1 MNHSTLEIFIQV
13 AETQS
18 VTQAAKRLGRA
29 QSNITTRIQQLEE
42 ELAVELFVR
51 GNKKM
56 VLSPAGVQFLSY
68 ARRILSLAEEAKQ
81 ALHPTTPGGSLRL
94 GAMEATAASRLPPL
108 LRQLT
113 EGVLT
118 AALDAALV
126 CLPPGADGQPACPAE
141 LAFTPVFYETLMLVR
156 PQTPGPLRF
165 AAFASGCSYRALGE
179 RWLAEQQA
187 AVEVHE
193 VNSYHSMLACVA
205 SGRYACLLP
214 ESVLS
219 LMTLPENC
227 LSEPLC
233 EATTQL
239 IWRSGLSAPALSE
252 WRKLL
257 QSVAIG

>member
-1 MNHSTLEIFIQV
+1 M
-13 AETQS
+13 
-18 VTQAAKRLGRA
+18 
-29 QSNITTRIQQLEE
+29 
-42 ELAVELFVR
+42 
-51 GNKKM
+51 
-56 VLSPAGVQFLSY
+56 
-68 ARRILSLAEEAKQ
+68 
-81 ALHPTTPGGSLRL
+81 
-94 GAMEATAASRLPPL
+94 
-108 LRQLT
+108 
-113 EGVLT
+113 LT

-126 CLPPGADGQPACPAE
+126 CLPPGADGQPACPDE

-214 ESVLS
+214 QSVLS

-239 IWRSGLSAPALSE
+239 IWRSGRRPALSE

>member
-1 MNHSTLEIFIQV
+1 
-13 AETQS
+13 
-18 VTQAAKRLGRA
+18 
-29 QSNITTRIQQLEE
+29 
-42 ELAVELFVR
+42 
-51 GNKKM
+51 
-56 VLSPAGVQFLSY
+56 
-68 ARRILSLAEEAKQ
+68 
-81 ALHPTTPGGSLRL
+81 
-94 GAMEATAASRLPPL
+94 
-108 LRQLT
+108 
-113 EGVLT
+113 
-118 AALDAALV
+118 
-126 CLPPGADGQPACPAE
+126 E

-179 RWLAEQQA
+179 RWLAEQKA

-214 ESVLS
+214 QSVLS

>member
-1 MNHSTLEIFIQV
+1 M
-13 AETQS
+13 
-18 VTQAAKRLGRA
+18 
-29 QSNITTRIQQLEE
+29 
-42 ELAVELFVR
+42 
-51 GNKKM
+51 
-56 VLSPAGVQFLSY
+56 
-68 ARRILSLAEEAKQ
+68 
-81 ALHPTTPGGSLRL
+81 
-94 GAMEATAASRLPPL
+94 
-108 LRQLT
+108 
-113 EGVLT
+113 
-118 AALDAALV
+118 
-126 CLPPGADGQPACPAE
+126 
-141 LAFTPVFYETLMLVR
+141 FYETLMLVR

-214 ESVLS
+214 QSVLS
-219 LMTLPENC
+219 KMTLPENC

-239 IWRSGLSAPALSE
+239 IWRSGLNAPALNE

>member
-1 MNHSTLEIFIQV
+1 MSSSF
-13 AETQS
+13 
-18 VTQAAKRLGRA
+18 AA
-29 QSNITTRIQQLEE
+29 T
-42 ELAVELFVR
+42 
-51 GNKKM
+51 KKM

-108 LRQLT
+108 LTRFQQQCPQVDITLITQPTRQLT
-113 EGVLT
+113 QGVLT

-126 CLPPGADGQPACPAE
+126 CLPPGADGQPACPDE

-214 ESVLS
+214 QSVLS

>member
-1 MNHSTLEIFIQV
+1 M
-13 AETQS
+13 
-18 VTQAAKRLGRA
+18 
-29 QSNITTRIQQLEE
+29 
-42 ELAVELFVR
+42 
-51 GNKKM
+51 
-56 VLSPAGVQFLSY
+56 
-68 ARRILSLAEEAKQ
+68 
-81 ALHPTTPGGSLRL
+81 
-94 GAMEATAASRLPPL
+94 
-108 LRQLT
+108 
-113 EGVLT
+113 LT

-179 RWLAEQQA
+179 RWLPEQQA

>member
-1 MNHSTLEIFIQV
+1 M
-13 AETQS
+13 
-18 VTQAAKRLGRA
+18 
-29 QSNITTRIQQLEE
+29 
-42 ELAVELFVR
+42 
-51 GNKKM
+51 
-56 VLSPAGVQFLSY
+56 
-68 ARRILSLAEEAKQ
+68 
-81 ALHPTTPGGSLRL
+81 
-94 GAMEATAASRLPPL
+94 
-108 LRQLT
+108 
-113 EGVLT
+113 
-118 AALDAALV
+118 
-126 CLPPGADGQPACPAE
+126 
-141 LAFTPVFYETLMLVR
+141 FYETLSAGPSADPGSAAVR
-156 PQTPGPLRF
+156 GI
-165 AAFASGCSYRALGE
+165 ASGCSYRALGE

-214 ESVLS
+214 QSVLS

>member
-1 MNHSTLEIFIQV
+1 MPGDPE
-13 AETQS
+13 
-18 VTQAAKRLGRA
+18 
-29 QSNITTRIQQLEE
+29 
-42 ELAVELFVR
+42 
-51 GNKKM
+51 
-56 VLSPAGVQFLSY
+56 
-68 ARRILSLAEEAKQ
+68 
-81 ALHPTTPGGSLRL
+81 PGGRGKAGSASDNPRRSLRL

-108 LRQLT
+108 LTRFQQQCPQVDITLITQPTRQLT

-214 ESVLS
+214 QSVLS

-239 IWRSGLSAPALSE
+239 IWRSGLSAPRPERVAQAAAKRGDWLSLAFGKDQPCGNQQRQRRGIDAGLNE
-252 WRKLL
+252 A
-257 QSVAIG
+257 AI

>member
-1 MNHSTLEIFIQV
+1 MPRWS
-13 AETQS
+13 AC
-18 VTQAAKRLGRA
+18 
-29 QSNITTRIQQLEE
+29 
-42 ELAVELFVR
+42 
-51 GNKKM
+51 
-56 VLSPAGVQFLSY
+56 
-68 ARRILSLAEEAKQ
+68 
-81 ALHPTTPGGSLRL
+81 
-94 GAMEATAASRLPPL
+94 
-108 LRQLT
+108 RQ
-113 EGVLT
+113 
-118 AALDAALV
+118 
-126 CLPPGADGQPACPAE
+126 GADGQPACPAE

-165 AAFASGCSYRALGE
+165 AAFASGCSYRAPG
-179 RWLAEQQA
+179 RTLAGGTA
-187 AVEVHE
+187 GGL
-193 VNSYHSMLACVA
+193 SRCMRSIPITACLPA
-205 SGRYACLLP
+205 WRSGRYACLLP

>member
-1 MNHSTLEIFIQV
+1 
-13 AETQS
+13 
-18 VTQAAKRLGRA
+18 
-29 QSNITTRIQQLEE
+29 
-42 ELAVELFVR
+42 
-51 GNKKM
+51 
-56 VLSPAGVQFLSY
+56 
-68 ARRILSLAEEAKQ
+68 
-81 ALHPTTPGGSLRL
+81 
-94 GAMEATAASRLPPL
+94 
-108 LRQLT
+108 
-113 EGVLT
+113 
-118 AALDAALV
+118 
-126 CLPPGADGQPACPAE
+126 
-141 LAFTPVFYETLMLVR
+141 MLVR

-214 ESVLS
+214 QSVLS

>member
-1 MNHSTLEIFIQV
+1 
-13 AETQS
+13 
-18 VTQAAKRLGRA
+18 
-29 QSNITTRIQQLEE
+29 
-42 ELAVELFVR
+42 
-51 GNKKM
+51 
-56 VLSPAGVQFLSY
+56 
-68 ARRILSLAEEAKQ
+68 
-81 ALHPTTPGGSLRL
+81 LHPTTPGGSLRL

-108 LRQLT
+108 LTRFQQRCPQVDITLITQPTRQLT

-141 LAFTPVFYETLMLVR
+141 LACTPVFYETLMLVR

-214 ESVLS
+214 QSVLS
-219 LMTLPENC
+219 QMTLPENC

-239 IWRSGLSAPALSE
+239 IWRSGLNAPALSE

>member
-1 MNHSTLEIFIQV
+1 M
-13 AETQS
+13 
-18 VTQAAKRLGRA
+18 K
-29 QSNITTRIQQLEE
+29 
-42 ELAVELFVR
+42 
-51 GNKKM
+51 
-56 VLSPAGVQFLSY
+56 PSY
-68 ARRILSLAEEAKQ
+68 SD
-81 ALHPTTPGGSLRL
+81 
-94 GAMEATAASRLPPL
+94 
-108 LRQLT
+108 
-113 EGVLT
+113 LT

>member
-1 MNHSTLEIFIQV
+1 
-13 AETQS
+13 
-18 VTQAAKRLGRA
+18 
-29 QSNITTRIQQLEE
+29 
-42 ELAVELFVR
+42 
-51 GNKKM
+51 M

-68 ARRILSLAEEAKQ
+68 ARRILSGGRGKAGSASD
-81 ALHPTTPGGSLRL
+81 PSGSLRL

-108 LRQLT
+108 LTRFQQRCPQVDITPPTDPPVNRGSVNRRPRCRAGLP
-113 EGVLT
+113 
-118 AALDAALV
+118 AA
-126 CLPPGADGQPACPAE
+126 GADGQPACPAE
-141 LAFTPVFYETLMLVR
+141 LACTPVFYETLMLVR

-214 ESVLS
+214 QSVLS
-219 LMTLPENC
+219 KMTLPENC

-233 EATTQL
+233 GRPPSL
-239 IWRSGLSAPALSE
+239 SGAAANAPP
-252 WRKLL
+252 
-257 QSVAIG
+257 

>member
-1 MNHSTLEIFIQV
+1 M
-13 AETQS
+13 
-18 VTQAAKRLGRA
+18 
-29 QSNITTRIQQLEE
+29 
-42 ELAVELFVR
+42 
-51 GNKKM
+51 
-56 VLSPAGVQFLSY
+56 
-68 ARRILSLAEEAKQ
+68 
-81 ALHPTTPGGSLRL
+81 
-94 GAMEATAASRLPPL
+94 
-108 LRQLT
+108 
-113 EGVLT
+113 LT

-126 CLPPGADGQPACPAE
+126 CLPPGADGQPACPDE

-214 ESVLS
+214 QSVLS

-233 EATTQL
+233 GGDHPAYLAQRLERPRPERVAQAAAKRGD
-239 IWRSGLSAPALSE
+239 WLSLAFGKDQPCGNQQRQRRGIE
-252 WRKLL
+252 RRVK
-257 QSVAIG
+257 

>member
-1 MNHSTLEIFIQV
+1 M
-13 AETQS
+13 
-18 VTQAAKRLGRA
+18 
-29 QSNITTRIQQLEE
+29 
-42 ELAVELFVR
+42 
-51 GNKKM
+51 
-56 VLSPAGVQFLSY
+56 
-68 ARRILSLAEEAKQ
+68 
-81 ALHPTTPGGSLRL
+81 
-94 GAMEATAASRLPPL
+94 
-108 LRQLT
+108 
-113 EGVLT
+113 LT

-126 CLPPGADGQPACPAE
+126 CLPPGADGPPAWPAE
-141 LAFTPVFYETLMLVR
+141 LAFTPVFSETL
-156 PQTPGPLRF
+156 
-165 AAFASGCSYRALGE
+165 
-179 RWLAEQQA
+179 
-187 AVEVHE
+187 VHE

-214 ESVLS
+214 QSVLS